1 MTNTRPIFVACCL
14 AVAVAVGFSQT
25 LGAAPNKPK
34 LGKLEG
40 WVHMVSFD
48 NSTITLRVDGGMR
61 IVTFNEDTLYTY
73 RNNPSRFEDVKE
85 GWRVICVGKFNKH
98 GKLRATRIDVRAFK

>member
-1 MTNTRPIFVACCL
+1 MTNTRSIFVACCL

-73 RNNPSRFEDVKE
+73 RNDPSRFEDVKE
-85 GWRVICVGKFNKH
+85 GWRVICIGKFDKN
-98 GKLRATRIDVRAFK
+98 GKLKATRIDVRAFK